1 MVATVLGFL
10 LVGGLLFEESVES
23 PLVHG
28 FHFPLLV
35 LQGLVDKLHVASHLG
50 AVAVY
55 NSLAYLKF
63 LYFLV
68 QFILVLDAEMLN

>member
-1 MVATVLGFL
+1 MVATVLGLF
-10 LVGGLLFEESVES
+10 LVGGFLFEESVEP

-28 FHFPLLV
+28 FHFPLLM
-35 LQGLVDKLHVASHLG
+35 LQGLVYELHVASHLG